1 MFMSQISAA
10 AASPFGIASLI
21 FLALGIAGLFGLVG
35 KGARVSLAVAGIG
48 SFAILFVVAILFPLP
63 VPGSGDDTQVAII
76 QPPPA
81 QDPAQTQERL
91 PRDVRRALE
100 LLAEAEQHNNLGR
113 TDEARETFA
122 KAEERFRD
130 ADSLDGIGAVA
141 MGLGNLEAYLGQSDE
156 AREAYGRALA
166 FFRQAGNTESQALVL
181 AALGDLEKTTLQFEQ
196 ARAAYAEAREVFAEA
211 RGANGAG
218 HLLLGL
224 EALAAHPDGEEAAR
238 RDLAEAHLLY
248 QQIEDPNGLA
258 LVATITADLE
268 RELGNFNQA
277 YIGYREAIFLMG
289 GGTDRSQLA
298 ETWYHLG
305 VMELDLGFHNTAA
318 EALGQAVALYQSLGA
333 YDAIALGQMALARLN
348 RILGDYEQSYLRY
361 TAALEAYTGVGDTDG
376 QALAIFGMAESGR
389 RVGRWM
395 QAQDRYSQA
404 AKIFDRRGAAGN
416 VALVLMSQAQ
426 MEIGVRIAEPLGQ
439 AAVAA
444 GNATDDRARGLVFLA
459 WGSFQASSG
468 DPAIAREF
476 LGLSAQAFQRA
487 GLALGS
493 AAAAAALAALER
505 DLGDSAAADRAL
517 AEAKTL
523 MAGLDDP
530 LKAAN
535 QVLGFGNFGQLL
547 LHLEEQGEDIEY
559 ALDDEGA
566 RDEAQRAAA
575 AAADGPPPEPDVDPH
590 AEALIPYPKAN
601 AEALAFLADVTA
613 LLAAP

>member
-1 MFMSQISAA
+1 MSQISAA
-10 AASPFGIASLI
+10 AASPFGIAAFM

-35 KGARVSLAVAGIG
+35 KGARVSLSVAGIG
-48 SFAILFVVAILFPLP
+48 SFAILFVVAIMFPLP
-63 VPGSGDDTQVAII
+63 VPGSGDDTQFAIG
-76 QPPPA
+76 QPTPTQA
-81 QDPAQTQERL
+81 PAQTEERL
-91 PRDVRRALE
+91 PRDVREAFE
-100 LLAEAEQHNNLGR
+100 LLAKAEQHNNLGR

-122 KAEERFRD
+122 EAEARFRD
-130 ADSLDGIGAVA
+130 ADSLNGIGAVA
-141 MGLGNLEAYLGQSDE
+141 MGLGILEASLGQSDK
-156 AREAYGRALA
+156 ARDAYSRALD
-166 FFRQAGNTESQALVL
+166 FFRRAGNTESEALVL
-181 AALGDLEKTTLQFEQ
+181 AALGDLEKTTLQFDA
-196 ARAAYAEAREVFAEA
+196 ARAAYTEARKVFAEA

-248 QQIEDPNGLA
+248 QQIEDLNGLA
-258 LVATITADLE
+258 LVATIIADLE
-268 RELGNFNQA
+268 RDLGNFDQA
-277 YIGYREAIFLMG
+277 YIGYREAIVLMG

-298 ETWYHLG
+298 KTWYQLG

-361 TAALEAYTGVGDTDG
+361 TAALEAYTGVGDADG
-376 QALAIFGMAESGR
+376 QASAIFGMAESGR
-389 RVGRWM
+389 LVGRWI

-416 VALVLMSQAQ
+416 AALVWMGRAK

-439 AAVAA
+439 AAVLA
-444 GNATDDRARGLVFLA
+444 GNATNDRASGLVFLA

-468 DPAIAREF
+468 DPTIAREF
-476 LGLSAQAFQRA
+476 LELSGQAFQRA

-505 DLGDSAAADRAL
+505 ELGDTAAANQAL
-517 AEAKTL
+517 AEAQTL

-530 LKAAN
+530 LMAAN
-535 QVLGFGNFGQLL
+535 QVLGFGNFGQLR
-547 LHLEEQGEDIEY
+547 LHLAEQGEDIEY
-559 ALDDEGA
+559 ALDDEGV

-575 AAADGPPPEPDVDPH
+575 AAASDGPPPEPDVDPH
-590 AEALIPYPKAN
+590 AEALIPYPLAN
-601 AEALAFLADVTA
+601 AEALAFLAGVTA
-613 LLAAP
+613 LLPAP